1 MIVIMTT
8 QQLPPTKYLA
18 RAEGTLAYDLQGAG
32 PLVVLVPGM
41 GELRSS
47 YRLLAPTLAAA
58 GFTVATADLRGHG
71 DSATTFSSYGD
82 VETAG
87 DIAALI
93 QELGGPAVI
102 VGNSMA
108 GGAGVIAAADH
119 PELVSGLVLLGAF
132 VRNPQSSG
140 FELALFRAMMAPLW
154 IARVWKMYMPTLYAG
169 KKPADFEN
177 YRNAVFAS
185 LRRPAYAKA
194 FSLTTRQTDHAPAEA
209 KLSGVTA
216 PTLVI
221 MGELDPDFK
230 NPAEEARFT
239 GEALK
244 GEVVMVPETGH
255 YPQSQ
260 QPEIT
265 ASAILRF
272 LQINSAK

>member
-1 MIVIMTT
+1 MTS
-8 QQLPPTKYLA
+8 QQLPTTKYLA
-18 RAEGTLAYDLQGAG
+18 RDEGKIGYDLQGTG

-41 GELRSS
+41 GELRFS

-71 DSATTFSSYGD
+71 DSDTTFSSYGD

-87 DIAALI
+87 DIVALI

-140 FELALFRAMMAPLW
+140 FQLALFRAMMAPLW

-169 KKPADFEN
+169 RKPADFQS
-177 YRNAVFAS
+177 YRDAVFAS

-221 MGELDPDFK
+221 MGELDPDFT
-230 NPAEEARFT
+230 NPVEEARFT

-265 ASAILRF
+265 GSAILQF